1 MTSKLEDYLHQFAAV
16 ADQHFEGNPWFQE
29 RFEYFQEFF
38 KTENIQKAEWK
49 DFQSMGDCI
58 HAFNSLAI
66 AKQNALGRPNL
77 PIEKYREI
85 FLYIAES
92 KDSLDAVVDNL
103 FKGTN
108 GNYQLPQFGHSSVSE
123 LIAYAR
129 PYNAVMYNK
138 RTIEALEFLGVS
150 VPFERGDTFGEK
162 YLKFNETLKPVLENY
177 QRIVGKRTETT
188 FPLELDQFFS
198 WLYSEII
205 KPERKINDISNSTPK
220 ITSNEPQGL
229 YGRNRRYW
237 LVAPGENA
245 NRWEYCQQKG
255 IICIGWHEMG
265 NLSRF
270 ENREELQKLMHRKF
284 VNIKGDQ
291 KNNSLCL
298 WQFANEIQ
306 LGDIIVCKKG
316 RSSYIGYGIVTGE
329 YEYNTE
335 DSNMPNIRK
344 VEWISSEVFNAD
356 HPIVTKTLTNIS
368 RYPTYVKFLS
378 DLYKIDDVN
387 VTDSSD
393 RNYYWLYA
401 NPKIWRIQDMV
412 IGQEQYYTAYNDSG
426 NKRQKYE
433 YFKQVKKGDLLIGY
447 ESSPTKRVV
456 AILEVTQELHLD
468 EDLNNE
474 VFYFKLNEF
483 IAKGMT
489 YDEISANPE
498 LENSDPLRS
507 SQGSLFKLTQSE
519 FKILSQSS
527 SPDLQTL
534 QPYDW
539 EQIEQDVFADREHLE
554 IILDALSSKKNI
566 VLQGSPGV
574 GKSFLAKRLAFLMME
589 EQDKSRVEMVQFHQS
604 YSYEDFVQ
612 GFRPTESGHFKLE
625 NGIFYRFCQRALTDP
640 YNDYFFIIDEIN
652 RGNLSKIFGELM
664 LLIENDKRSDNYAV
678 SLTYSGGKENKFYI
692 PSNVHIIGTM
702 NTADR
707 SIALVDYALRRR
719 FAFIEIEPTF
729 NRAFSQHLE
738 KSGIPLRFIEG
749 LVIRLSALNET
760 IESDSGLGKGFVIG
774 HSYFCCSSPIDNPND
789 WLRRIIDLELE
800 PLLREYWFDNES
812 KWKDEVRKLRN
823 HIA

>member
-1 MTSKLEDYLHQFAAV
+1 MEDKLEYYLAQFSEIANAYFEEHQWL
-16 ADQHFEGNPWFQE
+16 PE
-29 RFEYFQEFF
+29 RFEYFNAFF
-38 KTENIQKAEWK
+38 KRENLLNAQWE
-49 DFQSMGDCI
+49 DFQAMGNCI

-92 KDSLDAVVDNL
+92 KDNLDIVVDNL
-103 FKGTN
+103 FKRTEGS
-108 GNYQLPQFGHSSVSE
+108 YHLPQFGHSSVSE

-138 RTIEALEFLGVS
+138 RTIEALEYLGIS
-150 VPFERGDTFGEK
+150 IPFERGDTFGEK
-162 YLKFNETLKPVLENY
+162 YLKFNETLKPVLQSY
-177 QRIVGKRTETT
+177 QSIVGKRTETT

-198 WLYSEII
+198 WLYREII
-205 KPERKINDISNSTPK
+205 KPERKINDVSISTPK
-220 ITSNEPQGL
+220 ITSNEPQGI
-229 YGRNRRYW
+229 YGRNKRYW

-265 NLSRF
+265 DLSRF
-270 ENREELQKLMHRKF
+270 ENREELQMQMQRTY
-284 VNIKGDQ
+284 VNNKGDQ
-291 KNNSLCL
+291 KNNTLCL

-316 RSSYIGYGIVTGE
+316 RSSYIGYGIITGD
-329 YEYNTE
+329 YEYNS
-335 DSNMPNIRK
+335 DDPNMPNIRK
-344 VEWISSEVFNAD
+344 VEWISNDVFNAD
-356 HPIVTKTLTNIS
+356 HLIVTKTLTNIS

-378 DLYKIDDVN
+378 DLYNIDDN
-387 VTDSSD
+387 NITDFAD

-401 NPKIWRIQDMV
+401 NPKIWRIQNMV

-433 YFKQVKKGDLLIGY
+433 YFKQVRKGDLLIGY

-483 IAKGMT
+483 IAKGLT
-489 YDEISANPE
+489 HDEISVKTELANSE
-498 LENSDPLRS
+498 PLRN

-527 SPDLQTL
+527 SPDYQAL

-539 EQIEQDVFADREHLE
+539 EQIEQDVFAAREQLE
-554 IILDALSSKKNI
+554 VIKAALSSKKNI

-589 EQDKSRVEMVQFHQS
+589 EQDNSRVEMVQFHQS

-612 GFRPTESGHFKLE
+612 GFRPTESGQFKLE
-625 NGIFYRFCQRALTDP
+625 NGIFYRFCQRATTDP

-729 NRAFSQHLE
+729 NRAFIQHLE
-738 KSGIPLRFIEG
+738 KAGIPSRFIEG
-749 LVIRLSALNET
+749 LVIRLIALNES

-774 HSYFCCSSPIDNPND
+774 HSYFCSNSPIDDPND
-789 WLRRIIDLELE
+789 WLRRIIDLEIE

-823 HIA
+823 LMA